1 MLINKE
7 AFVLECYKRIEFNI
21 FLLEK
26 FKIYRLSYFQI
37 EFDLKIDH
45 LILNWQQEKNKEY

>member
-1 MLINKE
+1 VLINKE

-26 FKIYRLSYFQI
+26 FRIYRLSYFQI
-37 EFDLKIDH
+37 EFDLKIDN